1 VREFTAE
8 YLDATRAGMWA
19 DAREPLDAL
28 DLDSRERV
36 VDIGAG
42 TGAFTRV
49 LREESGGEVIAVD
62 ADPGLIGQ
70 VDGAGVVGDATS
82 LPFAGGR
89 IDLVACQALLV
100 NLAEPVEAVR
110 EFARVSTDGVAVVE
124 PDNGAVTVESS
135 VEAERSLAQF
145 ARARYLAGV
154 GTDVALGPARGI
166 FVEAGLST
174 VEVACYDHER
184 TVEPPYTAR
193 DLESARRKA
202 SGSGLE
208 SDREEILAGG
218 VTPEE
223 FDTLKQEWR
232 EMGREVIDQ
241 IQREEY
247 CRRETVPFYVTVGTV

>member
-19 DAREPLDAL
+19 DAREPLDGL
-28 DLDSRERV
+28 ELDSRERV
-36 VDIGAG
+36 VDVGAG

-49 LREESGGEVIAVD
+49 LREESTGEVIAVD
-62 ADPGLIGQ
+62 ADPSLVARI
-70 VDGAGVVGDATS
+70 DGTGVLGDAAS
-82 LPFAGGR
+82 LPFADGST
-89 IDLVACQALLV
+89 DLVACQALLV
-100 NLAEPVEAVR
+100 NLAEPVEAVQ

-154 GTDVALGPARGI
+154 GTDVALGPAREV
-166 FVEAGLST
+166 FAEAGLST
-174 VEVACYDHER
+174 VEVTCYDHER

-202 SGSGLE
+202 SGAGLE
-208 SDREEILAGG
+208 ADREEILAGG
-218 VTPEE
+218 MTPEE
-223 FDTLKQEWR
+223 FDTLREEWR
-232 EMGREVIDQ
+232 EMGREVIEQ

-247 CRRETVPFYVTVGTV
+247 HRRETVPFYVTVGTV